1 MQVNSMVTPALEN
14 YLEAIYILQKVK
26 DCVKV
31 NDIAHYLKV
40 KMPSVTYN
48 MKKLEEQK
56 LVHHEKRSHVRLT
69 EAGEIKARDVHR
81 RHEEFYRFFH
91 EVLGVSREMADEDA
105 CRVEHVLQE
114 ETMARLSRFMQ
125 WAEALPKSYA
135 YKPEPWLKSVKTDRI
150 SS

>member
-1 MQVNSMVTPALEN
+1 MQANSTVTPALEN

-26 DCVKV
+26 ECVKV

-56 LVHHEKRSHVRLT
+56 LINHEKRSHVQLT
-69 EAGEIKARDVHR
+69 EAGEIKAREVHR
-81 RHEEFYRFFH
+81 RHEEIYRFFH
-91 EVLGVSREMADEDA
+91 ESLGVPREMAEEDA

-125 WAEALPKSYA
+125 WAASLPKSHA
-135 YKPEPWLKSVKTDRI
+135 YKPEPWLKSVNSERK